1 MNLETLKKYWNELE
15 HYKNGGSLLA
25 RIWITDDND
34 GDESYTIWYKVGC
47 ECWDINKV
55 YNYTLDYHKVQI
67 IINDEYSI
75 YRKALTEGKI
85 IQIYD
90 VIEQHISNPSLD
102 KFGWRDFKSFT
113 TNSSFSKTPD
123 LYRIKPDEP
132 KFKVGDFVKFTDISN
147 KHPQQIIKIE
157 DEIVYT
163 EFNKCLLTQLI
174 LWTPIKGEWC
184 WFYDKASNKYS
195 HLAKFNEMWKNKFRS
210 TTDTPWQFCEPFLN
224 SIPSY
229 LKDK

>member
-55 YNYTLDYHKVQI
+55 FNYTLDYHKLQI

-75 YRKALTEGKI
+75 YRKALAEGKI
-85 IQIYD
+85 IQINN
-90 VIEQHISNPSLD
+90 SNPETWIDIDTD
-102 KFGWRDFKSFT
+102 KLANYNPSF
-113 TNSSFSKTPD
+113 
-123 LYRIKPDEP
+123 LRIKPDEP
-132 KFKVGDFVKFTDISN
+132 KFKVGDFVTPLNRNINYSVW
-147 KHPQQIIKIE
+147 QIDKVLSCNTLVSGSTMLDPRTI
-157 DEIVYT
+157 
-163 EFNKCLLTQLI
+163 QL
-174 LWTPIKGEWC
+174 WMPVKGEWC
-184 WFYDKASNKYS
+184 WFYDSKSNKCAVIS
-195 HLAKFNEMWKNKFRS
+195 QFKEKWKNKFRS
-210 TTDTPWQFCEPFLN
+210 TTDTHWQFCEPFLN

-229 LKDK
+229 FKDK

>member
-55 YNYTLDYHKVQI
+55 FNYALDYHKLQI

-75 YRKALTEGKI
+75 YRKALAEGKT
-85 IQIYD
+85 
-90 VIEQHISNPSLD
+90 IEYLGQSSNVLWHEVQEP
-102 KFGWRDFKSFT
+102 DFNLHPT
-113 TNSSFSKTPD
+113 C
-123 LYRIKPDEP
+123 YRIKPDEP
-132 KFKVGDFVKFTDISN
+132 KFKVGDFVRYIHSTPAKALEINNINGNRYYFTNS
-147 KHPQQIIKIE
+147 E
-157 DEIVYT
+157 MS
-163 EFNKCLLTQLI
+163 CLEHELEP
-174 LWTPIKGEWC
+174 WTPIKNEWC
-184 WFYDKASNKYS
+184 WFYDNKS
-195 HLAKFNEMWKNKFRS
+195 SKSAVVGQFKEACNDEFIA
-210 TTDTPWQFCEPFLN
+210 TTGTYWNLCEPFLN
-224 SIPSY
+224 SLPSY

>member
-47 ECWDINKV
+47 ECRDINKV
-55 YNYTLDYHKVQI
+55 FNYTLDYHKLQI

-75 YRKALTEGKI
+75 YRKALAEGKI
-85 IQIYD
+85 VQYLG
-90 VIEQHISNPSLD
+90 QYSNMWHEVQEP
-102 KFGWRDFKSFT
+102 DF
-113 TNSSFSKTPD
+113 NLHPNC
-123 LYRIKPDEP
+123 YRIKPDGP
-132 KFKVGDFVKFTDISN
+132 KFKVGDFVRYVNSSNSLALEINNINCDRYYFVNSNIS
-147 KHPQQIIKIE
+147 
-157 DEIVYT
+157 
-163 EFNKCLLTQLI
+163 CLEHKLI
-174 LWTPIKGEWC
+174 PWEPIKGEWC

-224 SIPSY
+224 SRPSY

>member
-34 GDESYTIWYKVGC
+34 GDKSYTIWYKVGC

-75 YRKALTEGKI
+75 YRKALAEGKA
-85 IQIYD
+85 
-90 VIEQHISNPSLD
+90 IEYLGQFSNVWHEVPEP
-102 KFGWRDFKSFT
+102 DFNLHPT
-113 TNSSFSKTPD
+113 C
-123 LYRIKPDEP
+123 YRIKPDEP

-157 DEIVYT
+157 DEVAYT

-174 LWTPIKGEWC
+174 LWTPVKGEWC
-184 WFYDKASNKYS
+184 WFYDS
-195 HLAKFNEMWKNKFRS
+195 KFSKS
-210 TTDTPWQFCEPFLN
+210 TVISQFKEKCDDGFVTNTDTTWNFCEPFLN

-229 LKDK
+229 FKDK